1 MSNLSEFNELLDGL
15 TIESKKKAT
24 KLMMNYQ
31 LDEESFIDVFQTVEY
46 NIKKD
51 SKSNDISTIN
61 VIEGMEKYL

>member
-1 MSNLSEFNELLDGL
+1 MSNLSEFNELLEGL

-51 SKSNDISTIN
+51 SKSNDISTVS

>member
-1 MSNLSEFNELLDGL
+1 MSNLTEFNELLDGL
-15 TIESKKKAT
+15 AIESKKKAT

-31 LDEESFIDVFQTVEY
+31 LDEESFIETFQVVEY

-51 SKSNDISTIN
+51 LKSNDISKVS

>member
-15 TIESKKKAT
+15 AIESKKKAT

-31 LDEESFIDVFQTVEY
+31 LDEESFIETFQVVEY

-51 SKSNDISTIN
+51 LKSNDISKIS

>member
-1 MSNLSEFNELLDGL
+1 MSNLSEFNELLDCL

-51 SKSNDISTIN
+51 SKSNDISTVS

>member
-15 TIESKKKAT
+15 AIESKKKAT

-31 LDEESFIDVFQTVEY
+31 LDEESFIETFQVVEY

-51 SKSNDISTIN
+51 LKSNDISKVS

>member
-15 TIESKKKAT
+15 TIESKNKAK

-31 LDEESFIDVFQTVEY
+31 LDEESFIECFQSVEY

-51 SKSNDISTIN
+51 SKSD
-61 VIEGMEKYL
+61 